1 MPITQ
6 PEALPQPVEAMPQR
20 YTILMPTVDT
30 RIYGHHIT
38 YMHGD
43 RTSWGSF
50 NSCCHVRR
58 QLREAGRD
66 GSSRPVS
73 HEELE
78 ARLLCRNRPAR
89 SDLQQDWCA
98 HAPTNYSPSGNP
110 AMSRCMRS

>member
-43 RTSWGSF
+43 
-50 NSCCHVRR
+50 
-58 QLREAGRD
+58 QLGI
-66 GSSRPVS
+66 
-73 HEELE
+73 
-78 ARLLCRNRPAR
+78 
-89 SDLQQDWCA
+89 LQQLLPCA
-98 HAPTNYSPSGNP
+98 QAVERGWS
-110 AMSRCMRS
+110 